1 MAKKNVQKQ
10 ESKPTQ
16 NAALRIESLELRNQ
30 ALLKMIESQ
39 QKSILMLSEEI
50 DKNRELVLGVARRL
64 NTAITVA
71 ENSPLTHENV
81 NKEIVNQNV
90 KNLESS
96 VNLMIDEKVI
106 TKKDSDGQITDT
118 DFVVGREV
126 NDNGQVVN
134 PRLQFSIVQVSQLEN
149 GEELVKLY
157 LGKKVGDIIKK
168 EGDAS
173 GIEILEVYSINE
185 DVQLEGELQA

>member
-106 TKKDSDGQITDT
+106 TKKDSDGHITDT